1 MLSST
6 KRSTVI
12 KKSELFSKYY
22 SIKIFAPFREEET
35 KIGITFRISNN
46 AMLNIVLI
54 NPEIPNNTGNIGRLA
69 LGSGCKLHLVKPF
82 GFEID
87 DTRLKRAGLDYWKHL
102 DVQYY
107 ESIDDFFEQH
117 NPSSPERS
125 RRVKMAFLS
134 SHGTKSHYEIPFE
147 EDLFLVFGKESKG
160 LPKEIT
166 ERYTDFLYTIPMFS
180 EHIRSFNLANAVGIV
195 VYEGIRQLELN

>member
-1 MLSST
+1 
-6 KRSTVI
+6 
-12 KKSELFSKYY
+12 
-22 SIKIFAPFREEET
+22 
-35 KIGITFRISNN
+35 
-46 AMLNIVLI
+46 MLNIVLI

-107 ESIDDFFEQH
+107 DNTEDFFKK
-117 NPSSPERS
+117 NAFA
-125 RRVKMAFLS
+125 KMAFLS
-134 SHGTKSHYEIPFE
+134 SHGTKSHYDIPFE

-166 ERYTDFLYTIPMFS
+166 KKHPDQLYKIPLFS
-180 EHIRSFNLANAVGIV
+180 EHIRSLNLANAVGIV
-195 VYEGIRQLELN
+195 AYEGIRQLSL